1 MCPLGQS
8 KHLYRAIH
16 EKVHKFAER
25 VNDQHH
31 LETTERKTLLQSS
44 MEDHQIVQDEQTT
57 GSFICRPKFISN
69 NHQKP

>member
-1 MCPLGQS
+1 
-8 KHLYRAIH
+8 
-16 EKVHKFAER
+16 VHKFAER